1 MDAPQTTNSTLVQK
15 GQMMS
20 IIVAYKYA
28 ANPQDTTVDASGAVD
43 WSRAKAA
50 ISEYDP
56 VAVQV
61 GRALADSLGTDVVGI
76 SVGGKAVASSMAKKG
91 ALSRGMDRALVVAD
105 DATADWNATTV
116 ASALAGLVGK
126 VEGASLVLTGDSSID
141 ESAKIVPTLIAGFLG
156 WPCFQE
162 VVAVEAAGE
171 AAGDGWKLTQST
183 AGGTRTIRVDGPV
196 VAAVATDAAHVK
208 VPGMKDILAAGKK
221 PLEKVAVAD
230 LPTVDTALEV
240 TGRSKPVAKARRNET
255 FTGDDAAAQLVAALR
270 NAGAL

>member
-1 MDAPQTTNSTLVQK
+1 MPPQTTNSTLVQK

-28 ANPQDTTVDASGAVD
+28 ANPQDTTVDASGAID

-61 GRALADSLGTDVVGI
+61 GRTLADSLGTDVVGI
-76 SVGGKAVASSMAKKG
+76 SVGTSAVSSSMAKKG
-91 ALSRGMDRALVVAD
+91 ALSRGLDRALVVAD
-105 DATADWNATTV
+105 DETSTWNATTV

-141 ESAKIVPTLIAGFLG
+141 ESAKIVSTLIAGFLC

-162 VVAVEAAGE
+162 VVAVE

-183 AGGTRTIRVDGPV
+183 AGGTRTISVDGPV
-196 VAAVATDAAHVK
+196 VAAVATDAAPVK

-230 LPTVDTALEV
+230 LPTVDAALEV

>member
-1 MDAPQTTNSTLVQK
+1 MTVV
-15 GQMMS
+15 
-20 IIVAYKYA
+20 VAYKYA
-28 ANPQDTTVDASGAVD
+28 ANPQDASVTADGSVN
-43 WSRAKAA
+43 WSRAKSTV
-50 ISEYDP
+50 SEYDP
-56 VAVQV
+56 VAIQL
-61 GRALADSLGTDVVGI
+61 GRDLADANGAELVGV
-76 SVGGKAVASSMAKKG
+76 SVGAKDAASSMAKKN
-91 ALSRGMDRALVVAD
+91 ALSKGLDRAVVVAD
-105 DATADWNATTV
+105 GDAPTWNATKV
-116 ASALAGLVGK
+116 ASALAELVKG
-126 VEGASLVLTGDSSID
+126 VDGADILLTGDSSVD
-141 ESAKIVPTLIAGFLG
+141 EGARMVSALAAGYLG

-162 VVAVEAAGE
+162 VVAVE

-221 PLEKVAVAD
+221 PLEKVAVAG

>member
-1 MDAPQTTNSTLVQK
+1 
-15 GQMMS
+15 MMS

-28 ANPQDTTVDASGAVD
+28 ANPQDTTVDASGVVD

-61 GRALADSLGTDVVGI
+61 GRTLADSLGTDVVGI

-105 DATADWNATTV
+105 DATTEWNATTV

-126 VEGASLVLTGDSSID
+126 VEGANIVLTGDSSID
-141 ESAKIVPTLIAGFLG
+141 ESAKMVSTLIAGFLG

-162 VVAVEAAGE
+162 VVAVEAAGN
-171 AAGDGWKLTQST
+171 GWALTQST
-183 AGGTRTIRVDGPV
+183 AGGTRTITVDGPV
-196 VAAVATDAAHVK
+196 VAAVATDAAAVK

-221 PLEKVAVAD
+221 PLDEVAVAEVS
-230 LPTVDTALEV
+230 PVEVSLEV
-240 TGRSKPVAKARRNET
+240 TGRAKPVAKARRNET

>member
-1 MDAPQTTNSTLVQK
+1 
-15 GQMMS
+15 MS

-28 ANPQDTTVDASGAVD
+28 ANPQDTTVDASGTVD

-61 GRALADSLGTDVVGI
+61 GRTLADSLGTDLVGI
-76 SVGGKAVASSMAKKG
+76 SVGTKAVSSSMAKKG

-105 DATADWNATTV
+105 DVTSGWNATTV

-141 ESAKIVPTLIAGFLG
+141 ESAKMVPTLIAGFLG

-162 VVAVEAAGE
+162 VVAVEAAGS
-171 AAGDGWKLTQST
+171 GWTLTQST
-183 AGGTRTIRVDGPV
+183 AGGTRTISVDGPV
-196 VAAVATDAAHVK
+196 VVAVATDAAAVK

-221 PLEKVAVAD
+221 PLEEVPAAD
-230 LPTVDTALEV
+230 LAPVEVALEV

-270 NAGAL
+270 NSGAL

>member
-1 MDAPQTTNSTLVQK
+1 MQNHHLGFPIET
-15 GQMMS
+15 
-20 IIVAYKYA
+20 
-28 ANPQDTTVDASGAVD
+28 
-43 WSRAKAA
+43 
-50 ISEYDP
+50 
-56 VAVQV
+56 VAVFII
-61 GRALADSLGTDVVGI
+61 L
-76 SVGGKAVASSMAKKG
+76 SVGAILIDLYAHRSDKPMSLKS
-91 ALSRGMDRALVVAD
+91 
-105 DATADWNATTV
+105 
-116 ASALAGLVGK
+116 
-126 VEGASLVLTGDSSID
+126 ASLWTVFWILVSL
-141 ESAKIVPTLIAGFLG
+141 AFAGFLG

-162 VVAVEAAGE
+162 VVAVE

-196 VAAVATDAAHVK
+196 VAAVAIDAAHVK

>member
-1 MDAPQTTNSTLVQK
+1 
-15 GQMMS
+15 MS
-20 IIVAYKYA
+20 IVVAYKYA
-28 ANPQDTTVDASGAVD
+28 ANPQDTTVDASGVVD

-61 GRALADSLGTDVVGI
+61 GRTLADSLGTDVVGI
-76 SVGGKAVASSMAKKG
+76 SVGSSAVASSMAKKG

-105 DATADWNATTV
+105 DTTATWNATTV

-126 VEGASLVLTGDSSID
+126 IDGATLVLAGDSSID

-162 VVAVEAAGE
+162 VTAIEAAGQ
-171 AAGDGWKLTQST
+171 GWTLTQST
-183 AGGTRTIRVDGPV
+183 AGGTRTITVDGPV
-196 VAAVATDAAHVK
+196 VAAVATDAAPVK

-221 PLEKVAVAD
+221 PLDEVPAGD
-230 LPTVDTALEV
+230 LTLTDVTLEV
-240 TGRSKPVAKARRNET
+240 TGRAKPVAKARRNEM